1 MSEAATREREVRQHW
16 AQPGSQHDRLV
27 RFAKIGLPAGV
38 GILIAF
44 LALAPLDKNS
54 EVSFILDKNK
64 VENAPERMRVDV
76 ARYTGEDDRGRPFLI
91 VAQSAIQRSSEQPI
105 VDIRGMMARLGRSEG
120 PVTMVANLAH
130 YNIDEQLVR
139 VVGPIR
145 VNGPQGDRLDTSDV
159 VVNLKQRQVT
169 GSGGVQGRMKLGN
182 FSAGRLQ
189 ADLGSR
195 TVVLDH
201 GARLKIVQGAV
212 R

>member
-16 AQPGSQHDRLV
+16 AQPGSQHDRV
-27 RFAKIGLPAGV
+27 IRFAKVGLPVAV
-38 GILIAF
+38 GLLVAF
-44 LALAPLDKNS
+44 LALAPLDRNS

-76 ARYTGEDDRGRPFLI
+76 ARYTGEDDKGRPFLI
-91 VAQSAIQRSSEQPI
+91 VAQSAIQRSSDLPI
-105 VDIRGMMARLGRSEG
+105 VDIRGMLARLGLSEG
-120 PVTMVANLAH
+120 PVTLVANLAH
-130 YNIDEQLVR
+130 YNIDEQMVR
-139 VVGPIR
+139 VDGPIR
-145 VNGPQGDRLDTSDV
+145 VSGPEGDRLFTSNVTVD
-159 VVNLKQRQVT
+159 LKQRQVT
-169 GSGGVQGRMKLGN
+169 GSEGVQGQMKLGQ

-189 ADLGSR
+189 ADLGTR

>member
-1 MSEAATREREVRQHW
+1 MSEAAAREREVRQHW
-16 AQPGSQHDRLV
+16 AQPGSQHDRVV
-27 RFAKIGLPAGV
+27 RFAKIGLPVAV
-38 GILIAF
+38 GLLVAF
-44 LALAPLDKNS
+44 LALAPLDRNS

-76 ARYTGEDDRGRPFLI
+76 ARYTGEDDKGRPFLI

-105 VDIRGMMARLGRSEG
+105 VDIRGMMARLGLAEG
-120 PVTMVANLAH
+120 PVTMIANLAH
-130 YNIDEQLVR
+130 YNIDQQMVH

-145 VNGPQGDRLDTSDV
+145 VRGPEGDRLQTSNVTVD
-159 VVNLKQRQVT
+159 LKQRQVT
-169 GSGGVQGRMKLGN
+169 GSGGVQGQMKLGR
-182 FSAGRLQ
+182 FTAGRLQ
-189 ADLGSR
+189 ADLGNR

>member
-1 MSEAATREREVRQHW
+1 MSEAAAREREVRQHW
-16 AQPGSQHDRLV
+16 AQPGSQHDRV
-27 RFAKIGLPAGV
+27 IRFAKIGLPVAV
-38 GILIAF
+38 GLLVAF
-44 LALAPLDKNS
+44 LALAPLDRNS

-76 ARYTGEDDRGRPFLI
+76 ARYTGEDDKGRPFLI

-105 VDIRGMMARLGRSEG
+105 VDIRGMMARLGLAVG
-120 PVTMVANLAH
+120 PVTMIANLAH
-130 YNIDEQLVR
+130 YNIDQQMVH

-145 VNGPQGDRLDTSDV
+145 VRGPEGDRLQTSNVTVD
-159 VVNLKQRQVT
+159 LKQRQVT
-169 GSGGVQGRMKLGN
+169 GSGGVQGQMKLGR
-182 FSAGRLQ
+182 FTAGRLQ
-189 ADLGSR
+189 ADLGNR

>member
-105 VDIRGMMARLGRSEG
+105 VDIRGMMARLGLSDG

>member
-16 AQPGSQHDRLV
+16 AQPGSQHDRV
-27 RFAKIGLPAGV
+27 IRFAKFALPSAVGV
-38 GILIAF
+38 LIAF

-76 ARYTGEDDRGRPFLI
+76 ARYTGEDNSGKPFLI
-91 VAQSAIQRSSEQPI
+91 VAQSAIQRSSELPI
-105 VDIRGMMARLGRSEG
+105 VDIRGMMARLGLAEG
-120 PVTMVANLAH
+120 PVTILANLAH
-130 YNIDEQLVR
+130 YNIDEQMVR
-139 VVGPIR
+139 VAGPIR
-145 VNGPQGDRLDTSDV
+145 VNGPQGYRLDTSDV
-159 VVNLKQRQVT
+159 TVDLKQKQVT
-169 GSGGVQGRMKLGN
+169 GSGEVQGRMKLGQ
-182 FSAGRLQ
+182 FTAGRLQ
-189 ADLGSR
+189 ADLGTR

>member
-1 MSEAATREREVRQHW
+1 MSEAAAREREVRQHW
-16 AQPGSQHDRLV
+16 AQPGSQHDRVV
-27 RFAKIGLPAGV
+27 RFAKIGLPVAV
-38 GILIAF
+38 GLLVAF
-44 LALAPLDKNS
+44 LALAPLDRNS

-76 ARYTGEDDRGRPFLI
+76 ARYTGEDDKGRPFLI

-105 VDIRGMMARLGRSEG
+105 VDIRGMMARLGLAEG
-120 PVTMVANLAH
+120 PVTMIANLAH
-130 YNIDEQLVR
+130 YNIDQQMVQ

-145 VNGPQGDRLDTSDV
+145 VRGPEGDRLQTSNVTVD
-159 VVNLKQRQVT
+159 LKQRQVT
-169 GSGGVQGRMKLGN
+169 GSGGVQGQMKLGQ
-182 FSAGRLQ
+182 FTAGRLQ
-189 ADLGSR
+189 ADLGDR

>member
-16 AQPGSQHDRLV
+16 AQPGSQHDRV
-27 RFAKIGLPAGV
+27 IRFAKFALPSAVGV
-38 GILIAF
+38 LIAF

-105 VDIRGMMARLGRSEG
+105 VDIRGMMARLGLSEG

>member
-1 MSEAATREREVRQHW
+1 MSEAAAREREVRQHR
-16 AQPGSQHDRLV
+16 AQPGRQHDRV
-27 RFAKIGLPAGV
+27 IRFAKIGLPVAV
-38 GILIAF
+38 GLLVAF
-44 LALAPLDKNS
+44 LALAPLDRNS

-76 ARYTGEDDRGRPFLI
+76 ARYTGEDDKGRPFLI

-105 VDIRGMMARLGRSEG
+105 VDIRGMMARLGLAEG
-120 PVTMVANLAH
+120 PVTMIANLAH
-130 YNIDEQLVR
+130 YNIDQQMVH

-145 VNGPQGDRLDTSDV
+145 VRGPEGDRLQTSNVTVD
-159 VVNLKQRQVT
+159 LKQRQVT
-169 GSGGVQGRMKLGN
+169 GSGGVQGQMKLGR
-182 FSAGRLQ
+182 FTAGRLQ
-189 ADLGSR
+189 ADLGNR